1 MGLSSALAT
10 AMSGLRA
17 NQAAL
22 AITSGNIAN
31 AQTPGYIAETANQT
45 ELSAG
50 TGGTT
55 VQVAGAS
62 RDLDV
67 FIQKQLRTETGG
79 AGFANQNS
87 NILGQLQSLYGTPGG
102 TGTLESALNTF
113 TTALQG
119 LSTSSSGLSAQ
130 TTALGAAQTLAQ
142 TLNSTSQGIQT
153 LRSNVEQD
161 IGSSVTQAN
170 TDLNQIAAINQQ
182 LQGLSATDPS
192 AATLEDQ
199 RDNAINDLSGLMDV
213 NATTNSANQ
222 TSILTNT
229 GVQLVSGT
237 QASQF
242 SFTSAGTLS
251 PTDLYS
257 SNPAQNGV
265 GSLTVK
271 LPNGANIDVISN
283 NVISSGRIAA
293 DIQLRDQTL
302 VQAQNQVDQFA
313 ATLSSSLSDI
323 TTQGTAVTPTAST
336 SGFGVDLSNVQPGNT
351 INLTYTNASG
361 VQQQVQIV
369 AVDDPK
375 ALPLPSPSG
384 ASPQVVGIDF
394 SGVTST
400 SGIGSVVSQLNAAL
414 GQTHLQFSTPASPA
428 GNETL
433 QVATNPADN
442 VTVNSVSTTTTV
454 TGLTS
459 GNPQLPFFTDSGSPY
474 TGAITGSGSET
485 TGLAERIE
493 VNPALLAAPADVNV
507 FSTNPPTAAGDT
519 TRPNFLF
526 SQLTSATFTYS
537 PNTGL
542 GSATAPFTGTIGN
555 YLQQFLS
562 QQANTASSATQLQQ
576 GQSVVVSTL
585 QQKFNSTSQVSIDN
599 EMSNLIALQNS
610 YAANAHVMT
619 VVQTMMQ
626 TLLQAQT

>member
-62 RDLDV
+62 RDLDLFV
-67 FIQKQLRTETGG
+67 QNQLRTETGG
-79 AGFANQNS
+79 AGFADQTS
-87 NILGQLQSLYGTPGG
+87 NILGQLQSIYGTPGG

-142 TLNSTSQGIQT
+142 TLNTTSQGIQT
-153 LRSNVEQD
+153 LRSSVEQD

-170 TDLNQIAAINQQ
+170 TDLNQIASINQQ
-182 LQGLSATDPS
+182 LQGLSANDPS

-199 RDNAINDLSGLMDV
+199 RDDAINDLSSLMDV

-251 PTDLYS
+251 PTSLYS
-257 SNPAQNGV
+257 SNPSQNGV

-271 LPNGANIDVISN
+271 LPNGANIDVIAN

-302 VQAQNQVDQFA
+302 VQAQNQVDQLA

-323 TTQGTAVTPTAST
+323 TTQGAAVTPSASL
-336 SGFGVDLSNVQPGNT
+336 SGFNLDLTNVQPGNS
-351 INLTYTNASG
+351 INLTYTNSSG
-361 VQQQVQIV
+361 QQQAVQIV
-369 AVDDPK
+369 AVNDSS
-375 ALPLPSPSG
+375 ALPLSSPSG
-384 ASPQVVGIDF
+384 ASPQVIGVDL
-394 SGVTST
+394 SGST
-400 SGIGSVVSQLNAAL
+400 SIAAQLTAAL
-414 GQTHLQFSTPASPA
+414 GQTHLQFSQT
-428 GNETL
+428 GNTL

-442 VTVNSVSTTTTV
+442 VTVNSASTTTTV

-474 TGAITGSGSET
+474 TGAITGSGSEM

-537 PNTGL
+537 PSTGL

-585 QQKFNSTSQVSIDN
+585 QQKFNSTSEVSIDN

>member
-31 AQTPGYIAETANQT
+31 AQTPGFVTETANQT

-55 VQVAGAS
+55 VQVNGAT

-67 FIQKQLRTETGG
+67 FVQKQLRTETGG
-79 AGFANQNS
+79 AGFANQTS
-87 NILGQLQSLYGTPGG
+87 NILGQLQSVFGTPGG
-102 TGTLESALNTF
+102 GGTLETTF
-113 TTALQG
+113 NNFTGALQA

-130 TTALGAAQTLAQ
+130 STALGAAQALAQ
-142 TLNSTSQGIQT
+142 QLNTTSGGIQT

-170 TDLNQIAAINQQ
+170 TDLNQIAAINTQ
-182 LQGLSATDPS
+182 LQGLGPNDPS

-199 RDNAINDLSGLMDV
+199 RDQAINDLSGLMDV
-213 NATTNSANQ
+213 NAVTNNANQ

-229 GVQLVSGT
+229 GVQLVSGS

-242 SFTSAGTLS
+242 TFTSGGTLS
-251 PTDLYS
+251 PTSLYS

-271 LPNGANIDVISN
+271 LPNGANIDVVAN

-293 DIQLRDQTL
+293 DLQLRDQTL

-313 ATLSSSLSDI
+313 ATLSNSLSDV
-323 TTQGTAVTPTAST
+323 TTQGTAVTPSASL
-336 SGFGVDLSNVQPGNT
+336 SGFTLNLGSLQAGNS
-351 INLTYTNASG
+351 INLTYTNSSG
-361 VQQQVQIV
+361 QQQQLQIT
-369 AVDDPK
+369 AVTDPG
-375 ALPLPSPSG
+375 ALPLSSPPG
-384 ASPQVVGIDF
+384 ASPQLIGVNISGGIN
-394 SGVTST
+394 S
-400 SGIGSVVSQLNAAL
+400 IVSQLNTAL
-414 GQTHLQFSTPASPA
+414 GSTHLQFANSS
-428 GNETL
+428 GLL

-442 VTVNSVSTTTTV
+442 VTVNSASTTTTA
-454 TGLTS
+454 TSLTS
-459 GNPQLPFFTDSGSPY
+459 GSPQLPLFTDAGSPY
-474 TGAITGSGSET
+474 TGAITGSGSEM
-485 TGLAERIE
+485 TGLAGRIE
-493 VNPALLAAPADVNV
+493 VNSALLANPANLSV
-507 FSTNPPTAAGDT
+507 FSTNPPTAAGDN

-526 SQLTSATFTYS
+526 SQLTSASFTFS
-537 PNTGL
+537 PQSGL
-542 GSATAPFTGTIGN
+542 GSTTAPFNGTIGN

-562 QQANTASSATQLQQ
+562 QQANTANSATQLQQ

-585 QQKFNSTSQVSIDN
+585 QQKFNSTSEVSIDN

-626 TLLQAQT
+626 TLLQAQA